1 MAPMGTFCFVMLTL
15 RNPPVEVRE
24 IIGIYV
30 TQMVL
35 SNARLSFGGPSPV
48 FMVFMGER
56 EEQKTSI
63 LGNIFNKVRNWWLTI
78 PQLGGIWKTKNI
90 SVNYWIY
97 DYIHAS
103 IPPLS
108 FFTGWIP
115 FLLQT
120 NSVKA
125 RKAYL
130 EHKFW

>member
-1 MAPMGTFCFVMLTL
+1 LAGPSPIFQGPKNENFTMAPMGTFCFVMLTL

-90 SVNYWIY
+90 SVNY
-97 DYIHAS
+97 
-103 IPPLS
+103 
-108 FFTGWIP
+108 
-115 FLLQT
+115 
-120 NSVKA
+120 
-125 RKAYL
+125 
-130 EHKFW
+130 